1 MITVRLMVTRKT
13 CSLITTIPTRRG
25 TYNLQDVIDKLN
37 AEETSDSIRSLSQD
51 QLIQLTNE
59 KKDGWIYS
67 AKTRLSTKLY
77 LVVVVERCCRWKFL
91 HRMMGD
97 Q

>member
-13 CSLITTIPTRRG
+13 CSLITTIPIPPG

-59 KKDGWIYS
+59 KKGWLALFDKRQGLLRNCTWWS
-67 AKTRLSTKLY
+67 WRAMPPMET
-77 LVVVVERCCRWKFL
+77 FA
-91 HRMMGD
+91 G
-97 Q
+97 